1 MHNTGSSAFSGADPE
16 SEPRKL
22 GQAARRP
29 PPPRAGHDSP
39 RRTRPPARGRPSGA
53 APKPMPTREPRQT
66 RGSRGDLQARPPDP
80 GPPRLVPR
88 GLTSSAP
95 RPLCQAQSGAHRA
108 RPKKIV
114 FEDELP
120 SLPLLGTKKS
130 IGADPGGHIPRPH
143 PHTVPDYELKY
154 PTVNSEKDRS
164 RYAAVFQD
172 QYTEFL
178 ELQQEVGSAQAKL
191 QQLEALLNSLP
202 PPRSQKEAH
211 VAARVWREF
220 EKKQMDPSF
229 LDKQARC
236 HYLKGKLRHL
246 KTQIQ
251 KFDDQG
257 DSESSVYF

>member
-1 MHNTGSSAFSGADPE
+1 MPAREPPQTHGSRGN
-16 SEPRKL
+16 L
-22 GQAARRP
+22 Q
-29 PPPRAGHDSP
+29 
-39 RRTRPPARGRPSGA
+39 TRPPG
-53 APKPMPTREPRQT
+53 
-66 RGSRGDLQARPPDP
+66 P
-80 GPPRLVPR
+80 GPPRLVSR
-88 GLTSSAP
+88 GPKPSAP
-95 RPLCQAQSGAHRA
+95 PTVCQPTVCQPQPGAHRTK
-108 RPKKIV
+108 PKKIV

-120 SLPLLGTKKS
+120 SRALLGTKKS
-130 IGADPGGHIPRPH
+130 TRAVRERYMPRPH
-143 PHTVPDYELKY
+143 PVPDYELKY
-154 PTVNSEKDRS
+154 PPVSTEKDRN

-172 QYTEFL
+172 QYPEFL

-202 PPRSQKEAH
+202 QPRSQKEAH

-246 KTQIQ
+246 KSQIQ

-257 DSESSVYF
+257 DSEGSVYF